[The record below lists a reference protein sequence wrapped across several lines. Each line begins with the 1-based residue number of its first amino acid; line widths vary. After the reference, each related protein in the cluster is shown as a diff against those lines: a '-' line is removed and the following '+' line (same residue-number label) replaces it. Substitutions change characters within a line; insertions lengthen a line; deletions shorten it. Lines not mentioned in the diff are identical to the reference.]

1 MSLSSEST
9 DPSGSSSDSSP
20 NLSPRGPLDTKAV
33 EEEVR
38 SLSNLKLMKC
48 NDQIVAL
55 QTVIRDQYV
64 PRMVLFHARGGRV
77 LTIST
82 FFSAR
87 WKRKRFPPPHPGL
100 RLGATS
106 CSTPTDWLAL
116 ISLITKE
123 YCCRVRC
130 RSHPLY
136 QQIRL
141 VVEEGLNCM
150 PAYPYTVT
158 TPTGGFRVLC
168 IGKQGCGVV
177 SLRRAAVRRAE
188 IRPDE
193 LCREH
198 RSQR

>member
-1 MSLSSEST
+1 MDSVRLWAQFASELRSPLPRLKMSLSSEST

-38 SLSNLKLMKC
+38 SLSNMKLMKC

-64 PRMVLFHARGGRV
+64 PRIVLFHAWGGRV

-82 FFSAR
+82 SFGALETKTLSP
-87 WKRKRFPPPHPGL
+87 PPPHPGR

-116 ISLITKE
+116 ISLLNTE
-123 YCCRVRC
+123 YRCRVRC
-130 RSHPLY
+130 LP
-136 QQIRL
+136 
-141 VVEEGLNCM
+141 
-150 PAYPYTVT
+150 
-158 TPTGGFRVLC
+158 RVPF
-168 IGKQGCGVV
+168 IN
-177 SLRRAAVRRAE
+177 R
-188 IRPDE
+188 
-193 LCREH
+193 
-198 RSQR
+198 